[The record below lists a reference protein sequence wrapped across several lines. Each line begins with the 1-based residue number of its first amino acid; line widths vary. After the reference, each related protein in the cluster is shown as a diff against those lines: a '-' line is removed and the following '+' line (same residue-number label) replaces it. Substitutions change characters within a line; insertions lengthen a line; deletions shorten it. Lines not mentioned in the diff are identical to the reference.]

1 MRLSKDS
8 GTTFVDSNGH
18 RFPSY
23 PLLPIFVA
31 ADIMESKGLS
41 RVDWGSVDVVADR
54 NSLRKLLS
62 FVQDS
67 SPKDF
72 RIDMELAGSWT
83 MLLGRWEERT
93 VEASEMKGYGDTFE
107 CFASNPAPGCEG
119 ATLAGHHRICT
130 YVSGRY
136 YFAFMSHNVYVG
148 LFWIEDGRS
157 I

>member
-1 MRLSKDS
+1 MWRADLSMPMRVPRDS

-31 ADIMESKGLS
+31 ADIMEREGHSK
-41 RVDWGSVDVVADR
+41 VHWGSVDVVTDR

-62 FVQDS
+62 FAEDA

-72 RIDMELAGSWT
+72 RIDLQLAGPWT

-93 VEASEMKGYGDTFE
+93 VEPSEMKGWANT
-107 CFASNPAPGCEG
+107 
-119 ATLAGHHRICT
+119 
-130 YVSGRY
+130 
-136 YFAFMSHNVYVG
+136 
-148 LFWIEDGRS
+148 
-157 I
+157 